1 MNFIATMLLYIVVGS
16 VILMAGTLVF
26 RDPDKT
32 MRSAIRESLIWGL
45 SFFVMLSAQVVAIAA
60 MH

>member
-1 MNFIATMLLYIVVGS
+1 MLLYIVVGS